1 MAEEL
6 KNIQQQESEL
16 KPSESINEEVQEKE
30 EAGCLGIGASVL
42 FPIIG
47 IIIYFSQRNVVK
59 NPGAYLWGALAG
71 FIIGI
76 ILSAV
81 SGAI

>member
-6 KNIQQQESEL
+6 NNIPQQEPEL
-16 KPSESINEEVQEKE
+16 KTSESTDELVQEKE

-42 FPIIG
+42 FPLIG

-76 ILSAV
+76 ILRAV
-81 SGAI
+81 SGAL